1 MIIEPERSGKSISD
15 VCIAFG
21 ISRETWYK
29 WKRRYDAYGV
39 DGLKNQSRKPHNIK
53 NVKVTEELEKLVLE
67 LRLNNRFGPM
77 RIRFRLK
84 RKYGVSLGTKTIYNL
99 LKRHKLNVLAVKLK
113 RKYKRFEMKHPNELV
128 QMDTK
133 GPFYLKA
140 SRTKHY
146 LIHVIDD
153 CSRKVV
159 SKWCNRRTSEAALS
173 VLKEW
178 VKLHGKPNKVMHD
191 GGTEFTSTDFKNF
204 LILNGI
210 KDKQIPK
217 GYPQEQGKVEAYNKI
232 VIAEFLQ
239 IEELKDEKD
248 GAEKYESF
256 VNSYNHEREHG
267 GINGMTPAEMF
278 KTTTTDAL
286 KQDKKCQPCWYIILS
301 TMSGSTTFNQ
311 QIFNFVIEC

>member
-21 ISRETWYK
+21 VSRATWYK
-29 WKRRYDAYGV
+29 WKRRYDTYGI

-53 NVKVTEELEKLVLE
+53 NLKVTEELEKLVLE

-146 LIHVIDD
+146 FIHVIDD

-232 VIAEFLQ
+232 VISEFLQ

-256 VNSYNHEREHG
+256 VNSYNYEREHG
-267 GINGMTPAEMF
+267 GINGMTPAEKFM
-278 KTTTTDAL
+278 K
-286 KQDKKCQPCWYIILS
+286 
-301 TMSGSTTFNQ
+301 
-311 QIFNFVIEC
+311 

>member
-21 ISRETWYK
+21 VSRATWYK
-29 WKRRYDAYGV
+29 WKRRYDTYGI

-53 NVKVTEELEKLVLE
+53 NLKVTEELEKLVLE

-146 LIHVIDD
+146 FIHVIDD

-191 GGTEFTSTDFKNF
+191 GGKEFASTDFKNF

-232 VIAEFLQ
+232 VISEFLQ

-256 VNSYNHEREHG
+256 VNSYNYEREHG
-267 GINGMTPAEMF
+267 GINGMTPAEKFM
-278 KTTTTDAL
+278 KCL
-286 KQDKKCQPCWYIILS
+286 KQPLLIH
-301 TMSGSTTFNQ
+301 
-311 QIFNFVIEC
+311 

>member
-1 MIIEPERSGKSISD
+1 MDIIENRYRMIIEPERSGKSISD

-21 ISRETWYK
+21 VSRATWYK
-29 WKRRYDAYGV
+29 WKRRYDTYGI

-53 NVKVTEELEKLVLE
+53 NLKVTEELEKLVLE

-146 LIHVIDD
+146 FIHVIDD

-232 VIAEFLQ
+232 VISEFLQ

-256 VNSYNHEREHG
+256 VNSYNYEREHG
-267 GINGMTPAEMF
+267 GINGMTPAEKFM
-278 KTTTTDAL
+278 KCL
-286 KQDKKCQPCWYIILS
+286 KQPLLIH
-301 TMSGSTTFNQ
+301 
-311 QIFNFVIEC
+311 

>member
-1 MIIEPERSGKSISD
+1 VDIENRYRMIIEPERSGKTKSD

-21 ISRETWYK
+21 VSRETWYK
-29 WKRRYDAYGV
+29 WKRRYDAYGI
-39 DGLKNQSRKPHNIK
+39 DGLKDQSRKPHNIK

-84 RKYGVSLGTKTIYNL
+84 RKYGVSIGTKTIYNL
-99 LKRHKLNVLAVKLK
+99 LKIHKLNVLSVKLK
-113 RKYKRFEMKHPNELV
+113 RKYKRFEMKRPNILV

-140 SRTKHY
+140 SRIKHY
-146 LIHVIDD
+146 FIHAIDD

-159 SKWCNRRTSEAALS
+159 SKWCNRRTTEEALS

-178 VKLHGKPNKVMHD
+178 VKLHGKPIKVMHD
-191 GGTEFTSTDFKNF
+191 GGTEFTSADFRNF

-239 IEELKDEKD
+239 VEELIDEKD
-248 GAEKYESF
+248 GQR
-256 VNSYNHEREHG
+256 NTNHLSIR
-267 GINGMTPAEMF
+267 I
-278 KTTTTDAL
+278 TTKENT
-286 KQDKKCQPCWYIILS
+286 
-301 TMSGSTTFNQ
+301 
-311 QIFNFVIEC
+311 VE

>member
-29 WKRRYDAYGV
+29 WKRRYDVYGV

-53 NVKVTEELEKLVLE
+53 NVKITEELEKLVLE

-146 LIHVIDD
+146 FIHVIDD

-248 GAEKYESF
+248 GTEKYESF
-256 VNSYNHEREHG
+256 VNSYNYEREHG
-267 GINGMTPAEMF
+267 GINGMTPAEKFM
-278 KTTTTDAL
+278 KCL
-286 KQDKKCQPCWYIILS
+286 KQPLLIH
-301 TMSGSTTFNQ
+301 
-311 QIFNFVIEC
+311 

>member
-232 VIAEFLQ
+232 VITEFLQ

-256 VNSYNHEREHG
+256 VNSYNYEREHG
-267 GINGMTPAEMF
+267 GINGMTPAEKFM
-278 KTTTTDAL
+278 KCL
-286 KQDKKCQPCWYIILS
+286 KQPLLIH
-301 TMSGSTTFNQ
+301 
-311 QIFNFVIEC
+311 

>member
-21 ISRETWYK
+21 VSRATWYK
-29 WKRRYDAYGV
+29 WKRRYDVYGV

-53 NVKVTEELEKLVLE
+53 NLKVTEELEKLVLE

-140 SRTKHY
+140 SRTKHCF
-146 LIHVIDD
+146 IHVIDD

-232 VIAEFLQ
+232 VICEFLQ

-256 VNSYNHEREHG
+256 VNSYNYEREHG
-267 GINGMTPAEMF
+267 GINGMTPAEKFM
-278 KTTTTDAL
+278 KCL
-286 KQDKKCQPCWYIILS
+286 KQPLLIH
-301 TMSGSTTFNQ
+301 
-311 QIFNFVIEC
+311 

>member
-29 WKRRYDAYGV
+29 WKRRYDVYGV

-84 RKYGVSLGTKTIYNL
+84 RKYRVSLGTKTIYNL

-146 LIHVIDD
+146 FIHVIDD

-256 VNSYNHEREHG
+256 VNSYNYEREHG
-267 GINGMTPAEMF
+267 GINGMTPAEKFM
-278 KTTTTDAL
+278 KCL
-286 KQDKKCQPCWYIILS
+286 KQPLLIH
-301 TMSGSTTFNQ
+301 
-311 QIFNFVIEC
+311 

>member
-21 ISRETWYK
+21 VSRATWYK
-29 WKRRYDAYGV
+29 WKRRYDTYGI

-53 NVKVTEELEKLVLE
+53 NLKVTEELEKLVLE

-146 LIHVIDD
+146 FIHVIDD

-178 VKLHGKPNKVMHD
+178 VKLQGKPNKVMHD

-232 VIAEFLQ
+232 VISEFLQ

-256 VNSYNHEREHG
+256 VNSYNYEREHG
-267 GINGMTPAEMF
+267 GINGMTPAEKFM
-278 KTTTTDAL
+278 KCL
-286 KQDKKCQPCWYIILS
+286 KQPLLIH
-301 TMSGSTTFNQ
+301 
-311 QIFNFVIEC
+311 

>member
-1 MIIEPERSGKSISD
+1 MIIEPEPSGETISD

-21 ISRETWYK
+21 VSRATWYK
-29 WKRRYDAYGV
+29 WKRRYDTYGI

-53 NVKVTEELEKLVLE
+53 NLKVTEELEKLVLE

-146 LIHVIDD
+146 FIHVIDD

-232 VIAEFLQ
+232 VISEFLQ

-256 VNSYNHEREHG
+256 VNSYNYEREHG
-267 GINGMTPAEMF
+267 GINGMTPAEKFM
-278 KTTTTDAL
+278 KCL
-286 KQDKKCQPCWYIILS
+286 KQPLLIH
-301 TMSGSTTFNQ
+301 
-311 QIFNFVIEC
+311 

>member
-21 ISRETWYK
+21 VSRATWYK
-29 WKRRYDAYGV
+29 WKRRYDTYGI

-53 NVKVTEELEKLVLE
+53 NLKVTEELEKLVLE

-128 QMDTK
+128 QMNTK

-146 LIHVIDD
+146 FIHVIDD

-232 VIAEFLQ
+232 VMSEFLQ

-256 VNSYNHEREHG
+256 VNSYNYEREHG
-267 GINGMTPAEMF
+267 GINGMTPAEKFM
-278 KTTTTDAL
+278 KCL
-286 KQDKKCQPCWYIILS
+286 KQPLLIH
-301 TMSGSTTFNQ
+301 
-311 QIFNFVIEC
+311 

>member
-21 ISRETWYK
+21 VSRATWYK
-29 WKRRYDAYGV
+29 WKRRYNTYGI

-53 NVKVTEELEKLVLE
+53 NLKVTEELEKLVLE

-99 LKRHKLNVLAVKLK
+99 VKRHKLNVLAVKLK

-146 LIHVIDD
+146 FIHVIDD

-232 VIAEFLQ
+232 VISEFLQ

-256 VNSYNHEREHG
+256 VNSYNYEREHG
-267 GINGMTPAEMF
+267 GINGMTPAEKFM
-278 KTTTTDAL
+278 KCL
-286 KQDKKCQPCWYIILS
+286 KQPLLIH
-301 TMSGSTTFNQ
+301 
-311 QIFNFVIEC
+311 

>member
-1 MIIEPERSGKSISD
+1 VDIIENRYKMITEPERSGKSISD
-15 VCIAFG
+15 VCIEFG
-21 ISRETWYK
+21 VSRETWYK
-29 WKRRYDAYGV
+29 WKRRYDAYGI
-39 DGLKNQSRKPHNIK
+39 DGLKDQSRKPHNIK
-53 NVKVTEELEKLVLE
+53 KVKVTEELEKLVLE

-84 RKYGVSLGTKTIYNL
+84 RKYGVSLGTKTIYNF
-99 LKRHKLNVLAVKLK
+99 LKVHKLNVLSVKLK

-146 LIHVIDD
+146 FIHAIDD

-159 SKWCNRRTSEAALS
+159 SKWCNRRTTEEALS

-178 VKLHGKPNKVMHD
+178 VKLHGKPMKVMHD
-191 GGTEFTSTDFKNF
+191 GGKEFTSIEFRNF

-239 IEELKDEKD
+239 VEELIDEKD
-248 GAEKYESF
+248 GAKKYQSF
-256 VNSYNHEREHG
+256 VNSYNYEREHG
-267 GINGMTPAEMF
+267 GINGITPAEKFM
-278 KTTTTDAL
+278 KCL
-286 KQDKKCQPCWYIILS
+286 KPRIL
-301 TMSGSTTFNQ
+301 
-311 QIFNFVIEC
+311 VH

>member
-29 WKRRYDAYGV
+29 WKRRYDPYGV

-53 NVKVTEELEKLVLE
+53 NVKVTEELKKLVLE

-256 VNSYNHEREHG
+256 VNSYNYEREHG
-267 GINGMTPAEMF
+267 GINGMTPAEKFM
-278 KTTTTDAL
+278 KCL
-286 KQDKKCQPCWYIILS
+286 KQPLLIH
-301 TMSGSTTFNQ
+301 
-311 QIFNFVIEC
+311 

>member
-1 MIIEPERSGKSISD
+1 VDIENRYRMIIEPERSGKTISD

-21 ISRETWYK
+21 VSRETWYK
-29 WKRRYDAYGV
+29 WKRRYDAYGI
-39 DGLKNQSRKPHNIK
+39 DGLKDQSRKPHNIK
-53 NVKVTEELEKLVLE
+53 NVKVTEELEKIVLE

-84 RKYGVSLGTKTIYNL
+84 RKYGVSLGTKTIYNI
-99 LKRHKLNVLAVKLK
+99 LKIHKLNVLSVKLK

-146 LIHVIDD
+146 FIHAIDD

-159 SKWCNRRTSEAALS
+159 SKWCNRRTTEEALS

-178 VKLHGKPNKVMHD
+178 VKLHGKPMKVMHD
-191 GGTEFTSTDFKNF
+191 GGKEFTSTDFRDF

-217 GYPQEQGKVEAYNKI
+217 SYPQEQGKVEAYNKI

-239 IEELKDEKD
+239 VEELKDEKD

-256 VNSYNHEREHG
+256 VNSYNYEREHG
-267 GINGMTPAEMF
+267 GINGMTPAEKFM
-278 KTTTTDAL
+278 KCL
-286 KQDKKCQPCWYIILS
+286 KPRIL
-301 TMSGSTTFNQ
+301 
-311 QIFNFVIEC
+311 VH

>member
-1 MIIEPERSGKSISD
+1 MIIEPERSGEAISD

-21 ISRETWYK
+21 VSRATWYK
-29 WKRRYDAYGV
+29 WKRRYDTYGI

-53 NVKVTEELEKLVLE
+53 NLKVTEELEKLVLE

-146 LIHVIDD
+146 FIHVIDD

-232 VIAEFLQ
+232 VISEFLQ

-256 VNSYNHEREHG
+256 VNSYNYEREHG
-267 GINGMTPAEMF
+267 GINGMTPAEKFM
-278 KTTTTDAL
+278 KCL
-286 KQDKKCQPCWYIILS
+286 KQPLLIH
-301 TMSGSTTFNQ
+301 
-311 QIFNFVIEC
+311 

>member
-1 MIIEPERSGKSISD
+1 MIIEPERSGKTVSD

-21 ISRETWYK
+21 VSRATWYK
-29 WKRRYDAYGV
+29 WKRRYDTYGI

-53 NVKVTEELEKLVLE
+53 NLKVTEELEKLVLE

-84 RKYGVSLGTKTIYNL
+84 RNTGVSLGTKTIYNL

-146 LIHVIDD
+146 FIHVIDD

-232 VIAEFLQ
+232 VMSEFLQ

-256 VNSYNHEREHG
+256 FNSYNYEREHG
-267 GINGMTPAEMF
+267 GINGMTPAEKFM
-278 KTTTTDAL
+278 
-286 KQDKKCQPCWYIILS
+286 KCLEQPLLIH
-301 TMSGSTTFNQ
+301 
-311 QIFNFVIEC
+311 

>member
-21 ISRETWYK
+21 VSRATWYK
-29 WKRRYDAYGV
+29 WKRRYDTYGI

-53 NVKVTEELEKLVLE
+53 NLKVTEELEKLVLE

-146 LIHVIDD
+146 FIHVIDD

-159 SKWCNRRTSEAALS
+159 SKWCNRRTSEVALS

-232 VIAEFLQ
+232 VISEFLQ

-256 VNSYNHEREHG
+256 VNSYNYEREHG
-267 GINGMTPAEMF
+267 GINGMTPAEKFM
-278 KTTTTDAL
+278 KCL
-286 KQDKKCQPCWYIILS
+286 KQPLLIH
-301 TMSGSTTFNQ
+301 
-311 QIFNFVIEC
+311 

>member
-1 MIIEPERSGKSISD
+1 
-15 VCIAFG
+15 
-21 ISRETWYK
+21 
-29 WKRRYDAYGV
+29 
-39 DGLKNQSRKPHNIK
+39 
-53 NVKVTEELEKLVLE
+53 
-67 LRLNNRFGPM
+67 
-77 RIRFRLK
+77 
-84 RKYGVSLGTKTIYNL
+84 
-99 LKRHKLNVLAVKLK
+99 
-113 RKYKRFEMKHPNELV
+113 MKHPNELV
-128 QMDTK
+128 QMGTK

-146 LIHVIDD
+146 FIHVIDD

-191 GGTEFTSTDFKNF
+191 GGKEFTSTDFKNF

-217 GYPQEQGKVEAYNKI
+217 GYPQERGKVEAYNKI
-232 VIAEFLQ
+232 VISEFLQ

-256 VNSYNHEREHG
+256 VNSYNYEREHG
-267 GINGMTPAEMF
+267 GINGMTPAEKFM
-278 KTTTTDAL
+278 KCL
-286 KQDKKCQPCWYIILS
+286 KQPLLIH
-301 TMSGSTTFNQ
+301 
-311 QIFNFVIEC
+311 

>member
-1 MIIEPERSGKSISD
+1 MDIIENRYRMIIEPERSGKTISD

-21 ISRETWYK
+21 VSRETWYK
-29 WKRRYDAYGV
+29 WKRRYDTSGL
-39 DGLKNQSRKPHNIK
+39 DGLKNQSRRPHNIK
-53 NVKVTEELEKLVLE
+53 YVKVTGELEKIILE
-67 LRLNNRFGPM
+67 LRLNSRFGPR
-77 RIRFRLK
+77 RIKFRLK

-99 LKRHKLNVLAVKLK
+99 LKKHKLNVLSVKLK

-140 SRTKHY
+140 SRSKHY
-146 LIHVIDD
+146 FIHAIDD

-159 SKWCNRRTSEAALS
+159 SKWCNRRSSEEALS

-178 VKLHGKPNKVMHD
+178 VELHNKPMKVMHD
-191 GGTEFTSTDFKNF
+191 GGKEFTSNKFKNF

-232 VIAEFLQ
+232 IIAEFLQ
-239 IEELKDEKD
+239 VEELIDEKD

-256 VNSYNHEREHG
+256 VNSYNYEREHG
-267 GINGMTPAEMF
+267 GINGMTPVEKF
-278 KTTTTDAL
+278 IKCL
-286 KQDKKCQPCWYIILS
+286 KQPIMIH
-301 TMSGSTTFNQ
+301 
-311 QIFNFVIEC
+311 

>member
-21 ISRETWYK
+21 VSRATWYK
-29 WKRRYDAYGV
+29 WKRRYDAYGI

-53 NVKVTEELEKLVLE
+53 NLKVTEELEKLVLE

-146 LIHVIDD
+146 FIHVIDY

-159 SKWCNRRTSEAALS
+159 SKWCNRRTSEGALS

-232 VIAEFLQ
+232 VISEFLQ

-256 VNSYNHEREHG
+256 VNSYNYEREHG
-267 GINGMTPAEMF
+267 GINGMTPAEKFM
-278 KTTTTDAL
+278 KCL
-286 KQDKKCQPCWYIILS
+286 KQPLLIH
-301 TMSGSTTFNQ
+301 
-311 QIFNFVIEC
+311 

>member
-53 NVKVTEELEKLVLE
+53 NLKVTEELEKLVLE

-146 LIHVIDD
+146 FIHVIDD

-232 VIAEFLQ
+232 VISEFLQ

-256 VNSYNHEREHG
+256 VNSYNYEREHG
-267 GINGMTPAEMF
+267 GINGMTPAEKFM
-278 KTTTTDAL
+278 KCL
-286 KQDKKCQPCWYIILS
+286 KQPLLIH
-301 TMSGSTTFNQ
+301 
-311 QIFNFVIEC
+311 